1 MEKPKMQRDS
11 FTCPQDRLNYCQR
24 KVNYI
29 RDSLAWFEK
38 DRGHILSEIGLEG
51 LLFILGDI
59 EDDLET
65 VSDELDNERKLTKP
79 VEAATA
85 AGKI

>member
-1 MEKPKMQRDS
+1 
-11 FTCPQDRLNYCQR
+11 
-24 KVNYI
+24 
-29 RDSLAWFEK
+29 LAWFEK